1 MVNKVVNM
9 NKQVSERLEAILQE
23 KNIKQKDLAANI
35 GVTEVTISRY
45 LNDERKPHLDI
56 IIKMAEYLGVS
67 TDYLLGMTES
77 TQPTGNSSAIIE
89 GHLEADSLKAKD
101 KHKLTFGAKI
111 KEARKE
117 RGLTQEEVVEEIRQ
131 KYPGVDFKAAY
142 LCMLENETKVNP
154 TTKVAAALLNYYGL
168 ATEDEN
174 NVALDIRKISRAAE
188 RMTPEKRQ
196 QWLEIAK
203 VIAPEA
209 FHDSKDK
216 NK

>member
-1 MVNKVVNM
+1 M

-77 TQPTGNSSAIIE
+77 TQPAGNSSVIIE
-89 GHLEADSLKAKD
+89 GHLEEDLLKAKD
-101 KHKLTFGAKI
+101 KRTFGAKI

-154 TTKVAAALLNYYGL
+154 TTKVAAALLNYFGL
-168 ATEDEN
+168 APEGEN
-174 NVALDIRKISRAAE
+174 NVALDISKISRAAE

-209 FHDSKDK
+209 FHDPKDK

>member
-1 MVNKVVNM
+1 M
-9 NKQVSERLEAILQE
+9 NKQISERLEAVLEE
-23 KNIKQKDLAANI
+23 KNIKQKELAKAI

-45 LNDERKPHLDI
+45 LNGERKPRPDI
-56 IIKMAEYLGVS
+56 IIKMADYLGVS

-77 TQPTGNSSAIIE
+77 TQPAGKSFASVE
-89 GHLEADSLKAKD
+89 GHLEEDSLKTED
-101 KHKLTFGAKI
+101 KHKHTFGAKI
-111 KEARKE
+111 KKARKE

-154 TTKVAAALLNYYGL
+154 TTKVAAALLDYFGL
-168 ATEDEN
+168 APEDEN
-174 NVALDIRKISRAAE
+174 EVSLDIRKISRAAE
-188 RMTPEKRQ
+188 KMTPQKRQ
-196 QWLEIAK
+196 QLIGIAK

-209 FHDSKDK
+209 FNNDARDK